1 MRLCLLVLMKMPAG
15 VLAAGQVGHLPFRY
29 PIAFVNPASAE
40 SSGKEQDVVRL
51 AAFRSSCRT

>member
-1 MRLCLLVLMKMPAG
+1 MLVLMKMPAG